1 MPRFALLLVL
11 LLTAGCTGSLDTR
24 GPFPAGGD
32 LVRDAATSFAAVRSV
47 HFAAGVNG
55 VLPGFPLRQIEG
67 DATLDDGSGATGT
80 ADVQDGGV
88 DGGHTKFRF
97 TVRGH
102 EVTTDPDVGRLPEMY
117 TVGAFLGPVAGLK
130 RLLDGVTD
138 AKTEG
143 KENVDGAAALRVGGK
158 VPAAVAHGVLPQV
171 TEDVIVKVWVSADG
185 PRRFARLWVQIPP
198 AGDHLSPVMIEL
210 SLTRQNEP
218 VDLG

>member
-1 MPRFALLLVL
+1 MRRLAFLLVL
-11 LLTAGCTGSLDTR
+11 LVTAGCTGSPDTR
-24 GPFPAGGD
+24 GPFPAGSE

-55 VLPGFPLRQIEG
+55 VLPGFPLRLIEG
-67 DATLDDGSGATGT
+67 DATLDGGGAATGT
-80 ADVQDGGV
+80 ADVQDGE
-88 DGGHTKFRF
+88 GHTKYRF
-97 TVRGH
+97 TVR
-102 EVTTDPDVGRLPEMY
+102 DGRVSTEAGTEPLPEMY
-117 TVGAFLGPVAGLK
+117 AVGAFLGPSAGLK

-143 KENVDGAAALRVGGK
+143 RENVDGAAALRVGGR

-171 TEDVIVKVWVSADG
+171 TTDVTVKVWVSADG

-198 AGDHLSPVMIEL
+198 SDEHLSPVMIEL

-218 VDLG
+218 ANLG

>member
-11 LLTAGCTGSLDTR
+11 LLTAGCTGSPDTR
-24 GPFPAGGD
+24 GPFPAGSE
-32 LVRDAATSFAAVRSV
+32 LVRAAATSFAEVRSV

-67 DATLDDGSGATGT
+67 DATLDGGGAATGT
-80 ADVQDGGV
+80 ADVQDGE
-88 DGGHTKFRF
+88 GHTKYRF
-97 TVRGH
+97 TVRDGQ
-102 EVTTDPDVGRLPEMY
+102 VSTDGGTEPLPEIY
-117 TVGAFLGPVAGLK
+117 AVSRFLGPSAGLK

-143 KENVDGAAALRVGGK
+143 RENVDGAAALRVGGR
-158 VPAAVAHGVLPQV
+158 VPAAVAHEVLPQV
-171 TEDVIVKVWVSADG
+171 TEDVNLKVWVSADG

-198 AGDHLSPVMIEL
+198 AGDHLSPVMVEL

-218 VDLG
+218 ADLG

>member
-1 MPRFALLLVL
+1 MPRLALLLVL
-11 LLTAGCTGSLDTR
+11 LLTAGCTGSPDTR
-24 GPFPAGGD
+24 GPFPAGAD

-80 ADVQDGGV
+80 ADVQDG
-88 DGGHTKFRF
+88 DGHTKFRF
-97 TVRGH
+97 TVRED

-117 TVGAFLGPVAGLK
+117 TVGAFLGPAAGLK

-138 AKTEG
+138 AETEG

-185 PRRFARLWVQIPP
+185 PRRFARLWAQIPP